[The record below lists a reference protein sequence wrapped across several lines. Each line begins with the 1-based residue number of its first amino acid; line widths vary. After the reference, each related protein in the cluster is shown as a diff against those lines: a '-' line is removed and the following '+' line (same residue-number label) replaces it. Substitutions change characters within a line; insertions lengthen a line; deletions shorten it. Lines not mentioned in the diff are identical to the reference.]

1 MVAGPE
7 PDLWS
12 GPEMRAEFW
21 SFLRYAGP
29 PTVSYALDAGVEIV
43 ALTYIAKIGERELA
57 AAGLAFMLSN
67 MTGHAVYTGM
77 STALGTVG
85 SQAYGAQKYHLV
97 GNILQQSFV
106 VVGLALLPISLLWL
120 CAGHI
125 FSLSGIAPE
134 IAVIAGT
141 IIRLQI
147 LTLPPMALLQLI
159 KVWLETQGILY
170 PITYSSVLVC
180 LCTWL
185 FCHVLIGWDA
195 LGLGVYG
202 APIAILCAYSV
213 GCAAL
218 LTFIVWRGFHKKTWH
233 GFSGKV
239 WVGMTTFATLAC
251 IGAGMVCLEW
261 WSYEVLGVIGSAF
274 GETATA
280 VQTVLVNFS
289 YFLYAAGEG
298 IAISAATRVGNALGA
313 GDALAAKRS
322 AATALLL
329 ALGSSMLIVLPLA
342 PSEGFWASAFLTND
356 DAVELV
362 LTCTPALIVFLIFN
376 GCYGALSGILLGAG
390 KQRVGVQVNLLH
402 FYAVAIPKP

>member
-1 MVAGPE
+1 
-7 PDLWS
+7 
-12 GPEMRAEFW
+12 MRAEFW